1 MIRSLIGYLRYIIV
15 DYERSKF
22 SVSQCRFEDGVSTD
36 LVAISSATEISNHSR
51 RNVAIGTSIGVTS
64 LLLLAAF
71 SAIFVVGRWRQKK
84 SSQLSSEATEPHT
97 PFQEPRAPVVSLA
110 RQIGH
115 NSMFS
120 PFRELSDSAKAEVEL
135 LNEQAPSGS
144 GKEIFEMTEDLLPV
158 SHELRTNRGPHVM
171 VQTRN
176 PNSNKIFKSTKIR
189 GESWPSF
196 ASSGGACVETVISA
210 SNKRK
215 ESNMDRASIITSVVE
230 AEIYALYIRE
240 SLDLDRSL
248 PPTPIPESPQL
259 SPKFNERSPFRQAPQ
274 MVNTSARGSM
284 SAFISPE
291 MPVLSYAAT
300 FSKHQHLPLCDVDRS
315 GDHT

>member
-22 SVSQCRFEDGVSTD
+22 SVSQCRFEDGVPTD

-71 SAIFVVGRWRQKK
+71 SAIFVVRRWRQQK

-97 PFQEPRAPVVSLA
+97 PFQEPRASVISPA
-110 RQIGH
+110 REIGH

-120 PFRELSDSAKAEVEL
+120 PFRELPDSAKAEVEL
-135 LNEQAPSGS
+135 PGS
-144 GKEIFEMTEDLLPV
+144 GNAITEMSEDLPPV
-158 SHELRTNRGPHVM
+158 IHELRINRGPHVM

-176 PNSNKIFKSTKIR
+176 ANSNKIFKSTKIS

-196 ASSGGACVETVISA
+196 ASSGGAYVETIISA
-210 SNKRK
+210 SNQRK
-215 ESNMDRASIITSVVE
+215 ESNMDRASIVTSDVE

-240 SLDLDRSL
+240 SLDLNRSL
-248 PPTPIPESPQL
+248 PPTPISESPQL
-259 SPKFNERSPFRQAPQ
+259 SPKFNERSPFRQRPQ

-291 MPVLSYAAT
+291 MPVLSYTAT